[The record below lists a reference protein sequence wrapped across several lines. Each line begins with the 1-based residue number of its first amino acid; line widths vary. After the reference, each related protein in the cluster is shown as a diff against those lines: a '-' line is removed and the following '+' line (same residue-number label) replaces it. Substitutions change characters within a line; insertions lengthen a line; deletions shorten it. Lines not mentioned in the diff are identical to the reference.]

1 MQFVLKTECFAG
13 VGCGNPFRLASV
25 GYGKVAF
32 PRGKP
37 VFAQAWGTG
46 SLLPVCRNPFPL
58 ASVGYGEV
66 FPAWEACF
74 CTGVGGS
81 MLPVREPILVG
92 KRGLREGSLPVY
104 RSPVSAQAWGT
115 GSMLPVRDPIPV
127 GKRGLREGCLPVREP
142 CFCTGVVFGKVTPFG
157 VLKL

>member
-1 MQFVLKTECFAG
+1 MQFVLKTVCFAG
-13 VGCGNPFRLASV
+13 VGCGNLFPLASV

-37 VFAQAWGTG
+37 VFAQAGKRASRTGTHSCWQAWGTG
-46 SLLPVCRNPFPL
+46 RSFPHGRPVSAQAFGEACFPYGNPFPL
-58 ASVGYGEV
+58 ASVGYGKV
-66 FPAWEACF
+66 PF
-74 CTGVGGS
+74 
-81 MLPVREPILVG
+81 L
-92 KRGLREGSLPVY
+92 Y